1 MISTI
6 FYLILLT
13 LQFINTILH
22 ILRPLGSRLAV
33 VESLPWNRLA
43 NRNTEMLA
51 HVLIHL
57 VYQEKHGEIE
67 RQMLVAETGYAIEPL
82 RVAPA
87 KVDRHNITMIL
98 HTLGNERLFPRQVT
112 DGSVFLLAA
121 VQAGREHQ
129 HVAIALETS
138 LYHAREVAALSAGLV
153 DSDADRLQAREIEQ
167 EVVDQITEL
176 AVIMLS
182 DDGTETYSVLDR
194 KSVV

>member
-57 VYQEKHGEIE
+57 VYQKEHGEIK
-67 RQMLVAETGYAIEPL
+67 RQMLC
-82 RVAPA
+82 
-87 KVDRHNITMIL
+87 DRTAQSCA
-98 HTLGNERLFPRQVT
+98 RQS
-112 DGSVFLLAA
+112 G
-121 VQAGREHQ
+121 
-129 HVAIALETS
+129 
-138 LYHAREVAALSAGLV
+138 
-153 DSDADRLQAREIEQ
+153 
-167 EVVDQITEL
+167 
-176 AVIMLS
+176 
-182 DDGTETYSVLDR
+182 
-194 KSVV
+194 